1 MGTVFEALLPSGRG
15 VRYLPVT
22 TDVYLEAHDASVG
35 KIGGSVQDAKTAAW
49 NARANLRQQIE
60 LVARTLVEISAPIE
74 PVFKQGDESELDV
87 DAMLD
92 GTKSW
97 IKLNYVTL
105 TTDGA
110 QFSLSSVLSSP
121 SDLAAMV
128 ALVEQ
133 TMAPTRELKVF
144 SGKVRSR
151 SS

>member
-1 MGTVFEALLPSGRG
+1 MEGGR
-15 VRYLPVT
+15 RYQCVVLVEERI
-22 TDVYLEAHDASVG
+22 D
-35 KIGGSVQDAKTAAW
+35 
-49 NARANLRQQIE
+49 QQIE